1 MTSSTSRHHS
11 RGSSSNTPSSSSS
24 RQRSSSVSSERSH
37 RRTPKQPKAAAST
50 TGDPQ
55 SPIRRKPAS
64 AKTTPMHDDT
74 DAGRLIP
81 AVRPALAID
90 YLGNSWCNED
100 DIAASWKFMTKQ
112 KNDLINGLRL
122 ENASWR
128 NWAKQRHNLKTVSPK
143 TLNWLKDSDT
153 TWLYGPLY
161 KANIDEFDLARFGAQ
176 TIPGGTKMPLMP
188 TTENGLKPVLKHKTA
203 SELFKADT
211 LFHVQSDL
219 KLDRKIEPKSKAQQT
234 AVYKQHRQPK
244 LRFNDSVEQCV
255 SVDTDALSA
264 DELDEDDE
272 EDAGLLM
279 RISGKRP
286 ARSIVRI
293 HPTKLKA
300 ENMIGMLIEEDTE
313 EDDEP
318 PRVHHDN
325 PYTGS
330 ETTYVRPAKEDGV
343 DSDGDNEAAIAEVS
357 YTRPAANAE
366 APSTGSPTARSL
378 SPSSHT
384 ESDKNAGLGQR
395 AYDLVNNVR
404 DIVHWASSL
413 IEKAFQKQ
421 QGIFQNAK
429 VAGKK
434 SVKNNR
440 WYKEVGLGF
449 KTPKEAIEGH
459 YIDKKC
465 PFTGDVSIRGR
476 ILTGEII
483 STKMKRTIIIRRE
496 YLHFI
501 SKYNRYE
508 KRHKNLAAHMSPAFI
523 GVQQGDSV
531 TVGQCRPLSKTVRFN
546 VLKVQ
551 KKVVKGAKNF
561 AKF

>member
-1 MTSSTSRHHS
+1 MKPPKELTSKNTVPRPSNFDYCELVDSVNRALTDSHEPSYQTRVINLTQDFSMASVMAGLTEEELRRINGPNPATTCSFIVENEITEKLGNTHLYRNASAAVIAVSDTFLAMHSSPYHHPPPPLPPKALKAKRQSLSLPIKTSAPHVHPQGPRPKPPKAGGIETGSGVGTTALVTETAWKCEVRVRPFDRHSVDMKVARPSLRERYPNKRRSTSTYIR
-11 RGSSSNTPSSSSS
+11 N
-24 RQRSSSVSSERSH
+24 
-37 RRTPKQPKAAAST
+37 KQDLQAVN
-50 TGDPQ
+50 Q
-55 SPIRRKPAS
+55 SLESWMFNPL
-64 AKTTPMHDDT
+64 T
-74 DAGRLIP
+74 
-81 AVRPALAID
+81 ID
-90 YLGNSWCNED
+90 RE
-100 DIAASWKFMTKQ
+100 
-112 KNDLINGLRL
+112 
-122 ENASWR
+122 
-128 NWAKQRHNLKTVSPK
+128 
-143 TLNWLKDSDT
+143 
-153 TWLYGPLY
+153 
-161 KANIDEFDLARFGAQ
+161 
-176 TIPGGTKMPLMP
+176 
-188 TTENGLKPVLKHKTA
+188 
-203 SELFKADT
+203 
-211 LFHVQSDL
+211 
-219 KLDRKIEPKSKAQQT
+219 
-234 AVYKQHRQPK
+234 
-244 LRFNDSVEQCV
+244 
-255 SVDTDALSA
+255 
-264 DELDEDDE
+264 
-272 EDAGLLM
+272 
-279 RISGKRP
+279 
-286 ARSIVRI
+286 
-293 HPTKLKA
+293 
-300 ENMIGMLIEEDTE
+300 
-313 EDDEP
+313 
-318 PRVHHDN
+318 
-325 PYTGS
+325 
-330 ETTYVRPAKEDGV
+330 
-343 DSDGDNEAAIAEVS
+343 
-357 YTRPAANAE
+357 
-366 APSTGSPTARSL
+366 
-378 SPSSHT
+378 
-384 ESDKNAGLGQR
+384 
-395 AYDLVNNVR
+395 
-404 DIVHWASSL
+404 

>member
-1 MTSSTSRHHS
+1 MTSSTSRHNGRS
-11 RGSSSNTPSSSSS
+11 SSSNTPSSSSS

-37 RRTPKQPKAAAST
+37 RRSSKHSKAPSTAA
-50 TGDPQ
+50 TGTPQ

-90 YLGNSWCNED
+90 YLGNGWNNED

-176 TIPGGTKMPLMP
+176 TIPGGTKMPSTP
-188 TTENGLKPVLKHKTA
+188 TTENGLKPALKHKTA

-219 KLDRKIEPKSKAQQT
+219 KLDRKIEPKSKAQET

-300 ENMIGMLIEEDTE
+300 ENMIGMLIEDTDEDE
-313 EDDEP
+313 EP
-318 PRVHHDN
+318 SHVHHGN

-343 DSDGDNEAAIAEVS
+343 DSDCDDETAIAEVS
-357 YTRPAANAE
+357 YTRPAANAD
-366 APSTGSPTARSL
+366 ASSIGSPTARSL
-378 SPSSHT
+378 SPSNHT
-384 ESDKNAGLGQR
+384 ESDKNGGLGQR

-413 IEKAFQKQ
+413 VYNSSAF
-421 QGIFQNAK
+421 
-429 VAGKK
+429 
-434 SVKNNR
+434 
-440 WYKEVGLGF
+440 
-449 KTPKEAIEGH
+449 
-459 YIDKKC
+459 
-465 PFTGDVSIRGR
+465 
-476 ILTGEII
+476 
-483 STKMKRTIIIRRE
+483 
-496 YLHFI
+496 
-501 SKYNRYE
+501 
-508 KRHKNLAAHMSPAFI
+508 
-523 GVQQGDSV
+523 
-531 TVGQCRPLSKTVRFN
+531 
-546 VLKVQ
+546 
-551 KKVVKGAKNF
+551 
-561 AKF
+561 

>member
-1 MTSSTSRHHS
+1 
-11 RGSSSNTPSSSSS
+11 
-24 RQRSSSVSSERSH
+24 
-37 RRTPKQPKAAAST
+37 
-50 TGDPQ
+50 
-55 SPIRRKPAS
+55 
-64 AKTTPMHDDT
+64 MHDDT

-90 YLGNSWCNED
+90 YLGNGWNNED

-128 NWAKQRHNLKTVSPK
+128 NWAKQRRNLKTVSPK

-176 TIPGGTKMPLMP
+176 TIPGGTKMPPTP
-188 TTENGLKPVLKHKTA
+188 TTEHGLKPALKHKTA

-219 KLDRKIEPKSKAQQT
+219 KLDRKIEPKSKAQET

-255 SVDTDALSA
+255 SVDTEAISA

-279 RISGKRP
+279 RISEKRP

-300 ENMIGMLIEEDTE
+300 ENMIGMQVDEVSEEE
-313 EDDEP
+313 EEP
-318 PRVHHDN
+318 SRPPHQSN

-330 ETTYVRPAKEDGV
+330 ETTHIRSTHGATSGRD
-343 DSDGDNEAAIAEVS
+343 DEAVIAEIS
-357 YTRPAANAE
+357 YTRTAADTE
-366 APSTGSPTARSL
+366 TSSTGSPATRAL
-378 SPSSHT
+378 SSTTGHV
-384 ESDKNAGLGQR
+384 ESEKYGSLGQR
-395 AYDLVNNVR
+395 AFEIVNNVR

-413 IEKAFQKQ
+413 VYNSSAF
-421 QGIFQNAK
+421 
-429 VAGKK
+429 
-434 SVKNNR
+434 
-440 WYKEVGLGF
+440 
-449 KTPKEAIEGH
+449 
-459 YIDKKC
+459 
-465 PFTGDVSIRGR
+465 
-476 ILTGEII
+476 
-483 STKMKRTIIIRRE
+483 
-496 YLHFI
+496 
-501 SKYNRYE
+501 
-508 KRHKNLAAHMSPAFI
+508 
-523 GVQQGDSV
+523 
-531 TVGQCRPLSKTVRFN
+531 
-546 VLKVQ
+546 
-551 KKVVKGAKNF
+551 
-561 AKF
+561 

>member
-1 MTSSTSRHHS
+1 MTSSTSRHHTRS
-11 RGSSSNTPSSSSS
+11 SSSNAPSSSSS

-37 RRTPKQPKAAAST
+37 RRSSKHSKSPST
-50 TGDPQ
+50 ATTQEGTPQ

-81 AVRPALAID
+81 TTRPALAID
-90 YLGNSWCNED
+90 YLGNGWCNED

-176 TIPGGTKMPLMP
+176 TIPGGTKMPLTP
-188 TTENGLKPVLKHKTA
+188 TTENGLKPALKHKTA

-219 KLDRKIEPKSKAQQT
+219 KLDRKIEPKSKAQET

-272 EDAGLLM
+272 DDAGLLM

-286 ARSIVRI
+286 TRSIVRI

-300 ENMIGMLIEEDTE
+300 ENMIGMQIEEETDEDE
-313 EDDEP
+313 ESS
-318 PRVHHDN
+318 RVHQGN

-330 ETTYVRPAKEDGV
+330 ETTYIRSTKEGGV
-343 DSDGDNEAAIAEVS
+343 DSDGDNEAVTVEAS
-357 YTRPAANAE
+357 YTRPAVNAE
-366 APSTGSPTARSL
+366 VPSTGSPTVRSL
-378 SPSSHT
+378 SPSSNT
-384 ESDKNAGLGQR
+384 ESDKNGGLGQR
-395 AYDLVNNVR
+395 AYDIVNNVR

-413 IEKAFQKQ
+413 VYNSSAF
-421 QGIFQNAK
+421 
-429 VAGKK
+429 
-434 SVKNNR
+434 
-440 WYKEVGLGF
+440 
-449 KTPKEAIEGH
+449 
-459 YIDKKC
+459 
-465 PFTGDVSIRGR
+465 
-476 ILTGEII
+476 
-483 STKMKRTIIIRRE
+483 
-496 YLHFI
+496 
-501 SKYNRYE
+501 
-508 KRHKNLAAHMSPAFI
+508 
-523 GVQQGDSV
+523 
-531 TVGQCRPLSKTVRFN
+531 
-546 VLKVQ
+546 
-551 KKVVKGAKNF
+551 
-561 AKF
+561 

>member
-11 RGSSSNTPSSSSS
+11 RSSSSNTPSSSSSS

-37 RRTPKQPKAAAST
+37 RRSSSKNHSKSST
-50 TGDPQ
+50 ANNPQ
-55 SPIRRKPAS
+55 SPIPRKPAS

-90 YLGNSWCNED
+90 YLGNGWSNED

-176 TIPGGTKMPLMP
+176 TVPGGTKIPTTP
-188 TTENGLKPVLKHKTA
+188 TTENGLKPALKHKTA

-219 KLDRKIEPKSKAQQT
+219 KLDRKIEPKSKARQT

-279 RISGKRP
+279 RISVKRP

-300 ENMIGMLIEEDTE
+300 ENMIGMQI
-313 EDDEP
+313 EDDSEDEEEP
-318 PRVHHDN
+318 SRLPQGN

-330 ETTYVRPAKEDGV
+330 ETTYVRPTKEDGV
-343 DSDGDNEAAIAEVS
+343 DADDDDEAAIAEVS
-357 YTRPAANAE
+357 YTRSSANTEASPAGG
-366 APSTGSPTARSL
+366 APSARSL
-378 SPSSHT
+378 SPSSHP
-384 ESDKNAGLGQR
+384 ESEKNGGLGQR
-395 AYDLVNNVR
+395 AYELVNNVR

-413 IEKAFQKQ
+413 VYNSSAF
-421 QGIFQNAK
+421 
-429 VAGKK
+429 
-434 SVKNNR
+434 
-440 WYKEVGLGF
+440 
-449 KTPKEAIEGH
+449 
-459 YIDKKC
+459 
-465 PFTGDVSIRGR
+465 
-476 ILTGEII
+476 
-483 STKMKRTIIIRRE
+483 
-496 YLHFI
+496 
-501 SKYNRYE
+501 
-508 KRHKNLAAHMSPAFI
+508 
-523 GVQQGDSV
+523 
-531 TVGQCRPLSKTVRFN
+531 
-546 VLKVQ
+546 
-551 KKVVKGAKNF
+551 
-561 AKF
+561 

>member
-1 MTSSTSRHHS
+1 MSKNNTSANARNSI
-11 RGSSSNTPSSSSS
+11 
-24 RQRSSSVSSERSH
+24 QRKG
-37 RRTPKQPKAAAST
+37 P
-50 TGDPQ
+50 
-55 SPIRRKPAS
+55 S

-90 YLGNSWCNED
+90 YLGNGWSNED

-161 KANIDEFDLARFGAQ
+161 KASIDEFDLARFGAH
-176 TIPGGTKMPLMP
+176 TVPGGSKVPATSAG
-188 TTENGLKPVLKHKTA
+188 EGGLKPALKHKTA

-219 KLDRKIEPKSKAQQT
+219 KLDRKIEPKSKAQET
-234 AVYKQHRQPK
+234 AIIKQHRQPK

-255 SVDTDALSA
+255 SVDTDALS
-264 DELDEDDE
+264 ETEIDEDDE
-272 EDAGLLM
+272 EDAGILM
-279 RISGKRP
+279 RISERRP

-300 ENMIGMLIEEDTE
+300 ESMYGMEPEDAN
-313 EDDEP
+313 DD
-318 PRVHHDN
+318 DLSYLGN
-325 PYTGS
+325 PYAGTEAG
-330 ETTYVRPAKEDGV
+330 YVRARYGADVGYDNDEDAAMA
-343 DSDGDNEAAIAEVS
+343 EAS
-357 YTRPAANAE
+357 YTRGISNTASAD
-366 APSTGSPTARSL
+366 SRLRDTGL
-378 SPSSHT
+378 S
-384 ESDKNAGLGQR
+384 ESEKSQTGIGGIGQR
-395 AYDLVNNVR
+395 AA
-404 DIVHWASSL
+404 DI

-434 SVKNNR
+434 AVKNNR

-483 STKMKRTIIIRRE
+483 STKMKRTVIIRRE

-508 KRHKNLAAHMSPAFI
+508 KRHKNLAAHISPCFI

>member
-1 MTSSTSRHHS
+1 MTSS
-11 RGSSSNTPSSSSS
+11 SSDRNPRSPASSTRQSSKTSSS
-24 RQRSSSVSSERSH
+24 RHRSSSVTSERSH
-37 RRTPKQPKAAAST
+37 RRMNKSNGPSSVSARDSIQ
-50 TGDPQ
+50 
-55 SPIRRKPAS
+55 RRGPS

-90 YLGNSWCNED
+90 YLGSSWSNED
-100 DIAASWKFMTKQ
+100 DIAASWK
-112 KNDLINGLRL
+112 
-122 ENASWR
+122 
-128 NWAKQRHNLKTVSPK
+128 
-143 TLNWLKDSDT
+143 LKDSDT

-161 KANIDEFDLARFGAQ
+161 KACIDEFDLVRFGAH
-176 TIPGGTKMPLMP
+176 TVPGGTKVPSTP
-188 TTENGLKPVLKHKTA
+188 CEGGLKPALKHKTA

-219 KLDRKIEPKSKAQQT
+219 KLDRKIEPKSKARET
-234 AVYKQHRQPK
+234 AVIKQHRQPK

-255 SVDTDALSA
+255 SIDTDALSEA
-264 DELDEDDE
+264 ELDEEEE
-272 EDAGLLM
+272 EDAGILM
-279 RISGKRP
+279 RISERRP

-300 ENMIGMLIEEDTE
+300 ENMYGMEPEDANV
-313 EDDEP
+313 DDQSYLGS
-318 PRVHHDN
+318 
-325 PYTGS
+325 PYTG
-330 ETTYVRPAKEDGV
+330 TGRGV
-343 DSDGDNEAAIAEVS
+343 GYERSPHCADVDVDFDNDDDPVIAE
-357 YTRPAANAE
+357 
-366 APSTGSPTARSL
+366 
-378 SPSSHT
+378 
-384 ESDKNAGLGQR
+384 
-395 AYDLVNNVR
+395 
-404 DIVHWASSL
+404 

-434 SVKNNR
+434 AVKNNR

-449 KTPKEAIEGH
+449 KTPREAIEGH

-476 ILTGEII
+476 ILTGEVI
-483 STKMKRTIIIRRE
+483 STKMKRTIVIRRE

-508 KRHKNLAAHMSPAFI
+508 KRHKNLAAHLSPCFI

>member
-1 MTSSTSRHHS
+1 
-11 RGSSSNTPSSSSS
+11 
-24 RQRSSSVSSERSH
+24 
-37 RRTPKQPKAAAST
+37 
-50 TGDPQ
+50 
-55 SPIRRKPAS
+55 
-64 AKTTPMHDDT
+64 MHDDT

-90 YLGNSWCNED
+90 YLGNGWSNED

-176 TIPGGTKMPLMP
+176 TVPGGTKIPTTP
-188 TTENGLKPVLKHKTA
+188 TTENGLKPALKHKTA

-219 KLDRKIEPKSKAQQT
+219 KLDRKIEPKSKARQT

-279 RISGKRP
+279 RISVKRP

-300 ENMIGMLIEEDTE
+300 ENMIGMQI
-313 EDDEP
+313 EDDSEDEEEP
-318 PRVHHDN
+318 SRLPQGN

-330 ETTYVRPAKEDGV
+330 ETTYVRPTKEDGV
-343 DSDGDNEAAIAEVS
+343 DADDDDEAAIAEVS
-357 YTRPAANAE
+357 YTRSSANTEASPAGG
-366 APSTGSPTARSL
+366 APSARSL
-378 SPSSHT
+378 SPSSHP
-384 ESDKNAGLGQR
+384 ESEKNGGLGQR
-395 AYDLVNNVR
+395 AYELVNNVR

-413 IEKAFQKQ
+413 VYNSSAF
-421 QGIFQNAK
+421 
-429 VAGKK
+429 
-434 SVKNNR
+434 
-440 WYKEVGLGF
+440 
-449 KTPKEAIEGH
+449 
-459 YIDKKC
+459 
-465 PFTGDVSIRGR
+465 
-476 ILTGEII
+476 
-483 STKMKRTIIIRRE
+483 
-496 YLHFI
+496 
-501 SKYNRYE
+501 
-508 KRHKNLAAHMSPAFI
+508 
-523 GVQQGDSV
+523 
-531 TVGQCRPLSKTVRFN
+531 
-546 VLKVQ
+546 
-551 KKVVKGAKNF
+551 
-561 AKF
+561 